1 MTSKMVTHENKN
13 MKNLSISY
21 INKKIKSQFSS
32 DIELAISDTILC
44 KEYKNH
50 HSYKKREKAL
60 NTILR
65 KYLQYIIIKEKRK
78 KRKNVLAMMQCKL

>member
-1 MTSKMVTHENKN
+1 MTSKMVIHENKN

-32 DIELAISDTILC
+32 DIELAISDTILY

-50 HSYKKREKAL
+50 HSYKKEK
-60 NTILR
+60 
-65 KYLQYIIIKEKRK
+65 
-78 KRKNVLAMMQCKL
+78 KL